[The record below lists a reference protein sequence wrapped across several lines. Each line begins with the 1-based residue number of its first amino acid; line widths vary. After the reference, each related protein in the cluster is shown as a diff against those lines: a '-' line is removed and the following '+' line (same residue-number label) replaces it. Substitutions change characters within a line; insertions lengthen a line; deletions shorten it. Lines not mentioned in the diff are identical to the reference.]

1 MIPPR
6 GLDKEA
12 RLAAER
18 ERRRLLAERDAPKV
32 AAALSAPYPWPV
44 EPFDPGFFGCVP
56 LPVDNRAPGNG

>member
-12 RLAAER
+12 RLAEER
-18 ERRRLLAERDAPKV
+18 ERRRLLAERDAPKA
-32 AAALSAPYPWPV
+32 AAALSPPYPWPV

-56 LPVDNRAPGNG
+56 LPVDTPAPGNG